1 MRGQLECV
9 RRGRARLFF
18 VCVKGRA
25 VFVCGACAC
34 PVARRVACA
43 SRRPSRLARLSRVS
57 SSPRHTWPAR
67 RIQRRFP
74 EAEGPRRRRSGQRGA
89 RAPQLRHRDAVAF
102 CALAGC
108 DRKGLMRAYLC
119 DFLKYFT
126 RAAATAHRHQTQH
139 GRDRHESCRSRAPRV
154 VKPAELVPYQGRS
167 GRTTVPTSNDTYMRL
182 ECASFVGIK
191 SVGSTGIS
199 TYAAHANAK
208 PPSELWHDTDLS

>member
-1 MRGQLECV
+1 MSGGSACGMCV
-9 RRGRARLFF
+9 APPLAARS
-18 VCVKGRA
+18 
-25 VFVCGACAC
+25 
-34 PVARRVACA
+34 P
-43 SRRPSRLARLSRVS
+43 LARLVLASAHVARAAHPAQVS
-57 SSPRHTWPAR
+57 GGRGA
-67 RIQRRFP
+67 
-74 EAEGPRRRRSGQRGA
+74 GGGRSGSGA
-89 RAPQLRHRDAVAF
+89 RAPEGHRDAVAF

-208 PPSELWHDTDLS
+208 PPSELWHDTCLS

>member
-1 MRGQLECV
+1 MRGQLVCV

-18 VCVKGRA
+18 VCVRGARSSCVVRVHVRWLGVWHVRRA
-25 VFVCGACAC
+25 APRGSLGS
-34 PVARRVACA
+34 RA
-43 SRRPSRLARLSRVS
+43 SRPRLVTR
-57 SSPRHTWPAR
+57 
-67 RIQRRFP
+67 
-74 EAEGPRRRRSGQRGA
+74 GPRGASSAGFRTRPRGAGGSGA
-89 RAPQLRHRDAVAF
+89 RAPEGHRDAVAF